1 MTTNQE
7 RGKLHWAELRVRL
20 HQPSEWYGVAS
31 RELSNDTCDA
41 TGFNTGMY
49 GLASG
54 AQVLERFQSLN
65 WSPHVAA

>member
-1 MTTNQE
+1 MTTSQE

-20 HQPSEWYGVAS
+20 HQPPEWYGVAS

-41 TGFNTGMY
+41 TGFHTGMY

-54 AQVLERFQSLN
+54 AQVLER

>member
-1 MTTNQE
+1 MTTSHE
-7 RGKLHWAELRVRL
+7 RGELHWAELRVRL
-20 HQPSEWYGVAS
+20 RQPSEWYGVAS
-31 RELSNDTCDA
+31 REFRNGTREA
-41 TGFNTGMY
+41 TGFNTGIY

>member
-1 MTTNQE
+1 MTTSQE

-41 TGFNTGMY
+41 TGFHTGMY
-49 GLASG
+49 GLA
-54 AQVLERFQSLN
+54 
-65 WSPHVAA
+65 